1 MYIFAICI
9 KHLPGGHI
17 MNTVNMLW
25 RVTFEPNRESHCSYY
40 EFLLEAVCHIL
51 TLVMKDKLELSN
63 FELLWLESYL
73 SRK

>member
-1 MYIFAICI
+1 MREEIDKAWI
-9 KHLPGGHI
+9 
-17 MNTVNMLW
+17 
-25 RVTFEPNRESHCSYY
+25 EPNM
-40 EFLLEAVCHIL
+40 IL

>member
-1 MYIFAICI
+1 MG
-9 KHLPGGHI
+9 LSHI
-17 MNTVNMLW
+17 ADEV
-25 RVTFEPNRESHCSYY
+25 
-40 EFLLEAVCHIL
+40 IL